1 MGSGSSRSPPSTTTS
16 CWWIAGASEPR
27 SRRFS
32 PHCAT
37 AEQRPGSRR
46 RVCNRPMISTAN
58 LRASMTSEPLAPSPS
73 PGGGGS
79 ASAASRGGVSSVTSP
94 TSINK
99 FRRAAARRLRS
110 GQTGAEKSLWREPR
124 KLELKGTHFRRQV
137 PIGNYVADFA
147 CLASRLI
154 IELDGSQ
161 HGEEPTKGRDQ
172 ARTYWL
178 ELEGY
183 RVLRFWNNDLSE
195 NLDGVMETIYAAL
208 YGSREAEPIP
218 LKHERRLK
226 DHPTP
231 ARCARRPSPS
241 RGG

>member
-1 MGSGSSRSPPSTTTS
+1 VTVT
-16 CWWIAGASEPR
+16 I
-27 SRRFS
+27 
-32 PHCAT
+32 
-37 AEQRPGSRR
+37 
-46 RVCNRPMISTAN
+46 
-58 LRASMTSEPLAPSPS
+58 SPS
-73 PGGGGS
+73 F
-79 ASAASRGGVSSVTSP
+79 
-94 TSINK
+94 NK
-99 FRRAAARRLRS
+99 FRRATARRLRS
-110 GQTGAEKSLWREPR
+110 GQTGAGQSLWRELR
-124 KLELKGTHFRRQV
+124 KLEVKGTHFRRQV

-154 IELDGSQ
+154 VELDGSH
-161 HGEEPTKGRDQ
+161 HGDEPTKGRDQ